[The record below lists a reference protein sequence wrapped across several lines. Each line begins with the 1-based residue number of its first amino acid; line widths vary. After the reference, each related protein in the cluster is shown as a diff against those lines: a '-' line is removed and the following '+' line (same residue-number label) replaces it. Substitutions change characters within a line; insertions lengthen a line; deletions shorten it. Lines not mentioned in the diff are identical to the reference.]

1 MQFRDYY
8 ATLEVPRTATADEL
22 KKSYRRLSKKYHPD
36 VNVGDQTA
44 EEKFKALGE
53 AYEVLKDPEK
63 RQRYDRLGQNWKQGQ
78 GFDPGAGF
86 GGGGNPFGGA
96 AWQNVDWS
104 TSEGGNPF
112 GGGGR
117 SQAPSGFSDFFDT
130 FFSQQQGQ
138 QGGRGRGQQRRRGA
152 PFEPRAGG
160 DRESDL
166 GITLEEAL
174 AGGSRAITLQ
184 HPVMTVDGGRHLEE
198 RSFTVKIPKEAR
210 DGLKIRLKGEGDRG
224 LGGGPA
230 GDLLLTLRLQ
240 PHPRFTVVDGAD
252 LLARL
257 AVAPWEAAAGAKVS
271 FATLDGEVKLTV
283 PSGTSSGSRLRL
295 KGKGLPKKDGE
306 RGNLTVELVVAM
318 PPDLSAD
325 EKALLARWQALRPT
339 WNPRG

>member
-8 ATLEVPRTATADEL
+8 ATLEVPRTATADEI

-36 VNVGDQTA
+36 VNVGDKGA

-63 RQRYDRLGQNWKQGQ
+63 RQRYDRLGANWKQGQ

-86 GGGGNPFGGA
+86 GGFG
-96 AWQNVDWS
+96 
-104 TSEGGNPF
+104 GGNPF
-112 GGGGR
+112 GGGAWQNVEWSTGGFGGGGA
-117 SQAPSGFSDFFDT
+117 QPPSGFSDFFDA
-130 FFSQQQGQ
+130 FFAQQQGGPQ
-138 QGGRGRGQQRRRGA
+138 AGRGRGQRRRGGPS
-152 PFEPRAGG
+152 PFEPRQGA
-160 DRESDL
+160 DREAEL
-166 GITLEEAL
+166 TITLEEAL
-174 AGGSRAITLQ
+174 SGGSRSMTLQ
-184 HPVMTVDGGRHLEE
+184 HAVTGPDGGRRLEE
-198 RSFTVKIPKEAR
+198 KGYTVKIPKEAR
-210 DGLKIRLKGEGDRG
+210 DGLKIRLKGEGERG

-252 LLARL
+252 LVARL

-283 PSGTSSGSRLRL
+283 PPATTSGSKLRL

-306 RGNLTVELVVAM
+306 RGNLTVEIVVAM
-318 PPDLSAD
+318 PPELSAE
-325 EKALLARWQALRPT
+325 EKALLERWQGLRPG
-339 WNPRG
+339 WSPRG